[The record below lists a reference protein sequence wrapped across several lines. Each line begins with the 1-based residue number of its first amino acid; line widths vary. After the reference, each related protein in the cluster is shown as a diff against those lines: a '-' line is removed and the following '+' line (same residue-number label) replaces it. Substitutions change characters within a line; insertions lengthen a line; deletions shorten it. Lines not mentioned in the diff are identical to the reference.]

1 MKKADEQDRR
11 NKAACLM
18 GHSVGPVR
26 HRIPASG
33 RNQNPGPSRFHC
45 RVHFTLDEEK
55 PLKRTWM
62 VQIDGST
69 TKKVGVGVVLIS
81 PEGEILKYVV
91 RLQFLAMNNEAEYET
106 LLTGLRLAKVL
117 EAKVLII
124 QANSQLVIGQVR
136 GDYEAKEERM

>member
-1 MKKADEQDRR
+1 
-11 NKAACLM
+11 
-18 GHSVGPVR
+18 
-26 HRIPASG
+26 
-33 RNQNPGPSRFHC
+33 
-45 RVHFTLDEEK
+45 
-55 PLKRTWM
+55 M